1 MKLSQ
6 SVKRQ
11 RKVRKRRMKI
21 ARQKIADRK
30 RRIGRRLRHKAEDRD
45 EPMFRARNIQ
55 FELADRAHAICYGGI
70 GLMHSLAREC
80 GLIDA
85 IDRNVELL
93 KVHFPYHE
101 SDHVLNIAY
110 NALTDG
116 KCLEDLEGKRND
128 EAYLDALGTNRPKSK
143 WKGADP
149 TTAGDFCRRFKT
161 IEQIEGLQQAIAEA
175 RQAVWARQPDEFFEQ
190 ATVDMDGHIVE
201 TGAEC
206 KQGID
211 ISYDGR
217 WSYHPLL
224 LSLAETGEPLR
235 IVNRSG
241 NRPSHEGAA
250 AECDAVAAMLRAAGF
265 RNILFRGDTDYSQTK
280 HLDRWD
286 TGGIVFHF
294 GYAAMPNLEKIAD
307 GLGDSK
313 WKRLRRPPRY
323 TVKTQ
328 ARTKPER
335 VKEQIIVEREFKNI
349 VLNSEDVAEFEY
361 RPTACKKTYRMIV
374 VRKNLSV
381 EKGENVLFDD
391 IRYFFYITNDRD
403 LSAANIVFSC
413 NDRCNQENLIEQLKN
428 GPRAFRAP
436 LDNLYSNWAYMLMA
450 SLAWTLKAWSALWLP
465 ETGRWKERRRAEKR
479 KLLRM
484 EFRTFVN
491 TMIRV
496 PCQIVKTGRRIVYRV
511 LSWNESQ
518 PVFWRLAEVLRC

>member
-1 MKLSQ
+1 MNHRRSE
-6 SVKRQ
+6 KRQ
-11 RKVRKRRMKI
+11 RKARQRRILI
-21 ARQKIADRK
+21 ARQKIAERK
-30 RRIGRRLRHKAEDRD
+30 RSIHKRIEHKAEERD

-55 FELADRAHAICYGGI
+55 FEVADRTRSICYGGI
-70 GLMHSLAREC
+70 GLMHTLAREC
-80 GLIDA
+80 GLIEA

-93 KVHFPYHE
+93 KFHFPYHE

-110 NALTDG
+110 NGLTDG
-116 KCLEDLEGKRND
+116 RCLEDLELKRND
-128 EAYLDALGTNRPKSK
+128 DAYLDALGTKRIP
-143 WKGADP
+143 DP
-149 TTAGDFCRRFKT
+149 TTAEDFCRRFKT
-161 IEQIEGLQQAIAEA
+161 VEQIAALERAIDEA
-175 RQAVWARQPDEFFEQ
+175 RCNVWSRQPDEFFER

-201 TGAEC
+201 TTGEC
-206 KQGID
+206 KQGMD

-217 WSYHPLL
+217 WGYHPLL

-250 AECDAVAAMLRAAGF
+250 AQCDAVAAMLRAAGF
-265 RNILFRGDTDYSQTK
+265 RNILFRGDTDFSQTER
-280 HLDRWD
+280 LDRWD
-286 TGGIVFHF
+286 EGGILFHF
-294 GYAAMPNLEKIAD
+294 GYDAMPNLVEIAD
-307 GLGDSK
+307 DLADSK
-313 WKRLRRPPRY
+313 WKRLKRPPRHA
-323 TVKTQ
+323 VKTRPR
-328 ARTKPER
+328 AKPER
-335 VKEQIIVEREFKNI
+335 VKERIVVEREFKNI
-349 VLNSEDVAEFEY
+349 VLKSEDVAEFDY

-391 IRYFFYITNDRD
+391 IRYFFYITNDGD
-403 LSAANIVFSC
+403 SSAAEVVFSC

-428 GPRAFRAP
+428 GLCAFRAP
-436 LDNLYSNWAYMLMA
+436 VDNLYSNWAYMLMA
-450 SLAWTLKAWSALWLP
+450 SLAWTLKAWSALWLS

-491 TMIRV
+491 TIIRV
-496 PCQIVKTGRRIVYRV
+496 PCQIVMTGRRIVYRV

>member
-1 MKLSQ
+1 
-6 SVKRQ
+6 
-11 RKVRKRRMKI
+11 MKI
-21 ARQKIADRK
+21 ARRRIAERK
-30 RRIGRRLRHKAEDRD
+30 RRVQQRIKHKADERE

-55 FELADRAHAICYGGI
+55 FEFAERTRAICYGGI

-93 KVHFPYHE
+93 QVHFPYHE

-116 KCLEDLEGKRND
+116 RCLEDLELKRND
-128 EAYLDALGTNRPKSK
+128 EAYLDALGTTRIP
-143 WKGADP
+143 DP
-149 TTAGDFCRRFKT
+149 TTAGDFCRRFET
-161 IEQIEGLQQAIAEA
+161 AEQIESLQKAIDEA
-175 RQAVWARQPDEFFEQ
+175 RQTVWARQPDEFFEQ

-201 TGAEC
+201 TAAEC
-206 KQGID
+206 KDGID

-217 WSYHPLL
+217 WGYHPLL
-224 LSLAETGEPLR
+224 VSLAETGEPLR

-250 AECDAVAAMLRAAGF
+250 VQCDDVAEMLRDAGF
-265 RNILFRGDTDYSQTK
+265 RNILFRGDTDYSQSE

-286 TGGIVFHF
+286 AGGIVFHF
-294 GYAAMPNLEKIAD
+294 GYDARPNLVEIAD
-307 GLGDSK
+307 DIEESQ

-323 TVKTQ
+323 TVKTGPR
-328 ARTKPER
+328 AKPER
-335 VKEQIIVEREFKNI
+335 VKEQIVVEREFQNI
-349 VLNSEDVAEFEY
+349 VLKSEDVTEFDY
-361 RPTACKKTYRMIV
+361 RPAACKKTYRMIV
-374 VRKNLSV
+374 VRKYLSV

-391 IRYFFYITNDRD
+391 IRYFFYIANDRD
-403 LSAANIVFSC
+403 SSVSEVVFSC
-413 NDRCNQENLIEQLKN
+413 NNRCNQENLIEQLKN
-428 GPRAFRAP
+428 GPCAFRAP

-450 SLAWTLKAWSALWLP
+450 SLAWTLKAWLALWLP
-465 ETGRWKERRRAEKR
+465 ETGRWKEKRRAEKR

-491 TMIRV
+491 TIMRV
-496 PCQIVKTGRRIVYRV
+496 PCQIAKTGRRIVYRV

>member
-11 RKVRKRRMKI
+11 RKTRKRRMKI
-21 ARQKIADRK
+21 ARQKIAERK
-30 RRIGRRLRHKAEDRD
+30 RKMQRRLKHKAEDRD

-55 FELADRAHAICYGGI
+55 FELADRAQAICYGGI

-80 GLIDA
+80 GLIEA
-85 IDRNVELL
+85 IDRNLELL

-110 NALTDG
+110 NALSDG
-116 KCLEDLEGKRND
+116 RCLEDLEGKRND
-128 EAYLDALGTNRPKSK
+128 EAYLDALGTTRIP
-143 WKGADP
+143 DP
-149 TTAGDFCRRFKT
+149 TTAADFCRRFKT
-161 IEQIEGLQQAIAEA
+161 VEQIASLQTAIDEA
-175 RQAVWARQPDEFFEQ
+175 RQTVWAKQPGEFFEQ
-190 ATVDMDGHIVE
+190 ATVDMDGHLVE

-206 KQGID
+206 KDGID

-217 WSYHPLL
+217 WGYHPLL
-224 LSLAETGEPLR
+224 LSLAATGEPLR

-250 AECDAVAAMLRAAGF
+250 AECDDVAAMLRAAGF
-265 RNILFRGDTDYSQTK
+265 RNILFRGDTDFSQTER
-280 HLDRWD
+280 LDRWD
-286 TGGIVFHF
+286 EGGILFHF
-294 GYAAMPNLEKIAD
+294 GYAAMPNLLEIAD
-307 GLGDSK
+307 NLADSK

-323 TVKTQ
+323 CVKTQ
-328 ARTKPER
+328 PRAKPDR
-335 VKEQIIVEREFKNI
+335 VKQRIVVERKFENI
-349 VLNSEDVAEFEY
+349 VLNSEDVAEFDY
-361 RPTACKKTYRMIV
+361 RPVACKKTYRMIV

-403 LSAANIVFSC
+403 LSTAEVVFSC
-413 NDRCNQENLIEQLKN
+413 NNRCNQENLIEQLKN

>member
-11 RKVRKRRMKI
+11 WKTRKRRMKI
-21 ARQKIADRK
+21 VRQKIAERK
-30 RRIGRRLRHKAEDRD
+30 RKIQRRLKHKAENLDA
-45 EPMFRARNIQ
+45 PMFRARNIQ
-55 FELADRAHAICYGGI
+55 FELADRAQAICYGGI

-80 GLIDA
+80 GLIEA

-93 KVHFPYHE
+93 QVHFPYHE

-116 KCLEDLEGKRND
+116 TCLEDLEHKRND
-128 EAYLDALGTNRPKSK
+128 EAYLDALGTKRIP
-143 WKGADP
+143 DP

-161 IEQIEGLQQAIAEA
+161 AGQIESLQTAIDEA
-175 RQAVWARQPDEFFEQ
+175 RQTVWARQPDEFFEQ

-211 ISYDGR
+211 ISYDAR
-217 WSYHPLL
+217 WGYHPLL

-250 AECDAVAAMLRAAGF
+250 AECDDVAAMLRAAGF
-265 RNILFRGDTDYSQTK
+265 RNILFRGDTDFSQTER
-280 HLDRWD
+280 LDRWD
-286 TGGIVFHF
+286 AGGIVFHF
-294 GYAAMPNLEKIAD
+294 GYDAMPNLVEIAD
-307 GLGDSK
+307 DLADSK
-313 WKRLRRPPRY
+313 WKRLKRPPRHA
-323 TVKTQ
+323 VKTRPR
-328 ARTKPER
+328 AKPER
-335 VKEQIIVEREFKNI
+335 VKERIVVEREFKNI
-349 VLNSEDVAEFEY
+349 VLKSEDVAEFDY

-403 LSAANIVFSC
+403 SSATEVVFSC

-465 ETGRWKERRRAEKR
+465 ERGRWKERRRAEKR

-491 TMIRV
+491 TLIRV

>member
-1 MKLSQ
+1 
-6 SVKRQ
+6 
-11 RKVRKRRMKI
+11 
-21 ARQKIADRK
+21 
-30 RRIGRRLRHKAEDRD
+30 
-45 EPMFRARNIQ
+45 
-55 FELADRAHAICYGGI
+55 
-70 GLMHSLAREC
+70 
-80 GLIDA
+80 
-85 IDRNVELL
+85 
-93 KVHFPYHE
+93 
-101 SDHVLNIAY
+101 
-110 NALTDG
+110 
-116 KCLEDLEGKRND
+116 
-128 EAYLDALGTNRPKSK
+128 
-143 WKGADP
+143 
-149 TTAGDFCRRFKT
+149 
-161 IEQIEGLQQAIAEA
+161 
-175 RQAVWARQPDEFFEQ
+175 
-190 ATVDMDGHIVE
+190 
-201 TGAEC
+201 
-206 KQGID
+206 
-211 ISYDGR
+211 
-217 WSYHPLL
+217 
-224 LSLAETGEPLR
+224 
-235 IVNRSG
+235 
-241 NRPSHEGAA
+241 
-250 AECDAVAAMLRAAGF
+250 MLRAAGF

-479 KLLRM
+479 KMLRM

-491 TMIRV
+491 TLIRV

>member
-1 MKLSQ
+1 
-6 SVKRQ
+6 
-11 RKVRKRRMKI
+11 
-21 ARQKIADRK
+21 
-30 RRIGRRLRHKAEDRD
+30 
-45 EPMFRARNIQ
+45 MFRARNIQ
-55 FELADRAHAICYGGI
+55 FEVAERTHAICYGGI
-70 GLMHSLAREC
+70 GLMHSLVREC
-80 GLIDA
+80 GLAEA
-85 IDRNVELL
+85 IDRNVQLL
-93 KVHFPYHE
+93 KFHFPYHE

-116 KCLEDLEGKRND
+116 RCLEDLELKRND
-128 EAYLDALGTNRPKSK
+128 EAYLDALGTTRIP
-143 WKGADP
+143 DP

-161 IEQIEGLQQAIAEA
+161 VDQIESLQRAIDES

-201 TGAEC
+201 TAAEC
-206 KQGID
+206 KDGID

-217 WSYHPLL
+217 WGYHPLL
-224 LSLAETGEPLR
+224 ISLAETGEPLR

-250 AECDAVAAMLRAAGF
+250 AQCDDVAVMLRAAGF
-265 RNILFRGDTDYSQTK
+265 RNILFRGDTDYSQTER
-280 HLDRWD
+280 LDRWD
-286 TGGIVFHF
+286 GDGIVFHF
-294 GYAAMPNLEKIAD
+294 GYDARPNLVDKAD
-307 GLGDSK
+307 NLAQSQ
-313 WKRLRRPPRY
+313 WERLKRRPKY
-323 TVKTQ
+323 NVKTQ
-328 ARTKPER
+328 PRARPER
-335 VKEQIIVEREFKNI
+335 VKEQIVVEREYKNI
-349 VLNSEDVAEFEY
+349 VLKSEDVAEFDY

-391 IRYFFYITNDRD
+391 ILYFFYITNDRD
-403 LSAANIVFSC
+403 LSAAEVVFSC
-413 NDRCNQENLIEQLKN
+413 NHRCNQENLVEQLSN

-450 SLAWTLKAWSALWLP
+450 SLGWTLKAWSALWLP
-465 ETGRWKERRRAEKR
+465 ETGRWKEKRRAEKH

-518 PVFWRLAEVLRC
+518 PVFWRLADVLRC